1 MPDKKQIAF
10 YIDVDNCDIT
20 YDSFI
25 HANLALQEKGEI
37 IVAKVYG
44 VSERRNKDIFDEIAR
59 RGYEVAPPMRIK
71 KRGQKTLDNRI
82 IIDVMEDVLQNT
94 NIEAVAIIAPP
105 ADMVY
110 LYRRLQSYN
119 IAIYALDN
127 NDEESSRLVDEFL
140 DVGIVDVLKPL
151 SKKKAAKT
159 IAEKIIKD
167 EEITEENTEES
178 KEENTDKIMEETI
191 EKAEEK
197 TDEISE
203 EITEEIT
210 ENQIPE
216 ETISPVT
223 ETVKPSYEVF
233 DEPSQAAATDA
244 KKIDNTQKQSVAD
257 RQMAGEFAS
266 MLRRIEEAEKKSS
279 ETAKVMKEEILEQVD
294 SEPMPGEEKY
304 VPVDSDRILDEVEEL
319 EDEATPLDDENAAL
333 LEEIKKLLDEFKSE

>member
-44 VSERRNKDIFDEIAR
+44 VSERKNKDIFDEIAR

-71 KRGQKTLDNRI
+71 KRGQKTFDNRI

-127 NDEESSRLVDEFL
+127 NDEESSRLVDDFL
-140 DVGIVDVLKPL
+140 DAGIVDVIKPL
-151 SKKKAAKT
+151 PKKKAAKP
-159 IAEKIIKD
+159 IAEKIIEN
-167 EEITEENTEES
+167 EEDIEENTEE
-178 KEENTDKIMEETI
+178 IMENVI

-203 EITEEIT
+203 EITEEIID
-210 ENQIPE
+210 NQISE
-216 ETISPVT
+216 ETIPPVT
-223 ETVKPSYEVF
+223 EAVKPAYEVF

-244 KKIDNTQKQSVAD
+244 KKIDDTQKQSVAD

-266 MLRRIEEAEKKSS
+266 MLKRIEEAEKKSS
-279 ETAKVMKEEILEQVD
+279 ETAKVLKEEIFD
-294 SEPMPGEEKY
+294 SVETKPMPGEEKY
-304 VPVDSDRILDEVEEL
+304 VPVDTDKILDEVEEL